1 MPKTA
6 TRSSQGHKPEA
17 GTGKAGF
24 LFVSVTGEHAQP
36 DDRKARKVIRTHVMR
51 NYLEHTSDDPLKTQL
66 HTIQPVPAHVVGQK
80 MRFRLKKDKLEQS
93 LPLRSRAKPV
103 TRPKGAGERK
113 ERENRAAV
121 PVIGFQHEFEFSTQ
135 STAKAREPQISVAAP
150 SQAFEENPLLAW
162 IQNTSA
168 LPPDPF
174 EDPFSS
180 LDQEVELALP
190 TSPLRWFGNSR
201 IDPLGVLP
209 VQLTAFDEVL
219 VDRFQNYMP
228 ESWCPVS
235 GQSAWFPFAVNDAL
249 LFHATLYNWAMHFA
263 NAAYDGAFA
272 AHAGV
277 IRHKLIAIHMINE
290 KLSDPLEAVRDESLG
305 AVVAIINAEVAY
317 GSAEESARHMA
328 GLRAMIDMRG
338 GIEMLGDGIGGLLQ
352 RLVGWTDL
360 NYAEL
365 HNAPL
370 IFTKENCDWDRVRA
384 DAGWSCPSCFSDA
397 PKGPEPLPSAT
408 KQTQVIPLLR
418 EIRGLCEE
426 VARRPLLSMPEHEK
440 MKRSDRF
447 HALER
452 RLRIVAE
459 RSTDEK
465 VTDAEHRDDLVWRSC
480 ASAGLLYVHHVLRG
494 LPLAYR
500 QFDTLCQDLLFTL
513 TGIADIEQA
522 WNFAPELLLWVLSV
536 GTILT
541 CARPQYNWFVDS
553 LAAACAT
560 FGYVEWTRY
569 RDAIQSFL
577 WVDKYDDERYLSIW
591 QAIEDAKARQSTDT
605 SFTTMLDGITV

>member
-1 MPKTA
+1 
-6 TRSSQGHKPEA
+6 
-17 GTGKAGF
+17 
-24 LFVSVTGEHAQP
+24 
-36 DDRKARKVIRTHVMR
+36 
-51 NYLEHTSDDPLKTQL
+51 
-66 HTIQPVPAHVVGQK
+66 
-80 MRFRLKKDKLEQS
+80 
-93 LPLRSRAKPV
+93 
-103 TRPKGAGERK
+103 
-113 ERENRAAV
+113 
-121 PVIGFQHEFEFSTQ
+121 
-135 STAKAREPQISVAAP
+135 
-150 SQAFEENPLLAW
+150 
-162 IQNTSA
+162 
-168 LPPDPF
+168 
-174 EDPFSS
+174 
-180 LDQEVELALP
+180 
-190 TSPLRWFGNSR
+190 
-201 IDPLGVLP
+201 
-209 VQLTAFDEVL
+209 
-219 VDRFQNYMP
+219 
-228 ESWCPVS
+228 
-235 GQSAWFPFAVNDAL
+235 
-249 LFHATLYNWAMHFA
+249 
-263 NAAYDGAFA
+263 
-272 AHAGV
+272 
-277 IRHKLIAIHMINE
+277 
-290 KLSDPLEAVRDESLG
+290 
-305 AVVAIINAEVAY
+305 
-317 GSAEESARHMA
+317 MA